1 MLKCMTAVLLAIEL
15 FAASFIQIPIGI
27 VKKEQARSSYS
38 DAVFGDV
45 LGDSS
50 NKDLSVQLHTQLAFS
65 HTTAAEIKE
74 PPSVVYEDTIFI
86 TNLNQLLAIG
96 SDQAVTDT
104 DMTEDGFGRGKPLSY
119 SDGTPAV

>member
-1 MLKCMTAVLLAIEL
+1 MPFSAMFWAIPPTKT
-15 FAASFIQIPIGI
+15 FPY
-27 VKKEQARSSYS
+27 RSIHS
-38 DAVFGDV
+38 
-45 LGDSS
+45 
-50 NKDLSVQLHTQLAFS
+50 LHFS